1 MFDYCLTNVFK
12 VVLLKFPKSKGG
24 FKKKKKYLD
33 DEKANSTPWAWIF
46 FDIFNLKMILKY
58 KELRLA

>member
-1 MFDYCLTNVFK
+1 MSV
-12 VVLLKFPKSKGG
+12 
-24 FKKKKKYLD
+24 YLD
-33 DEKANSTPWAWIF
+33 EEKANSTPWSWIF